1 MLRRLTAGALCAA
14 ALIAAPSQAAVIGT
28 LTFNTPTGT
37 VFSNENIDVYVTLH
51 LDAMSDAVITDA
63 LRNVTSGLSN
73 QDIIDASP
81 DPLNPFD
88 PALVTHSNVNNYYS
102 CSGTFTGAPSGACD
116 PGAYQFTF
124 NTTDGPQTFFNA
136 PNLDLQPGTDHI
148 FLFGTFSPVGGNAA
162 PGTYT
167 FYNLGF
173 FFQFQQTNPN
183 YDSTDPTSPPVL
195 FGQTPAFAQ
204 SCSNSDASCAFTRDV
219 LSAPGVVPEP
229 GTWALMILGFGG
241 AGAMLRRRRTALA

>member
-1 MLRRLTAGALCAA
+1 MLRRIAAGALCAA
-14 ALIAAPSQAAVIGT
+14 ALISAPSQAAVIGT

-51 LDAMSDAVITDA
+51 LDPLSDAVITDS
-63 LRNVTSGLSN
+63 LRQVISGLTP

-88 PALVTHSNVNNYYS
+88 PAMVNATNTNNYYS
-102 CSGTFTGAPSGACD
+102 CSGTFTGAITGACD
-116 PGAYQFTF
+116 PGAYAFTF

-136 PNLDLQPGTDHI
+136 PDLNLQPGTDTT

-162 PGTYT
+162 PGSYT

-173 FFQFQQTNPN
+173 FFQFQQPNPN
-183 YDSTDPTSPPVL
+183 YDANDPNSPTHL
-195 FGQTPAFAQ
+195 FGSTPAFAQ
-204 SCSNSDASCAFTRDV
+204 ACPTQEASCAFTRDV
-219 LSAPGVVPEP
+219 LSATGGVPEP